1 MTDKPKSRRISRPR
15 IILMIA
21 IDVVAVIMAIALYMW
36 LLPRDPDAAVLGAI
50 SPLVFGAF
58 FNLVIA
64 LVSLKP

>member
-1 MTDKPKSRRISRPR
+1 MTDTPNPRRISRPR
-15 IILMIA
+15 IILMVA
-21 IDVVAVIMAIALYMW
+21 IDVVAIAIAIALYLF

>member
-1 MTDKPKSRRISRPR
+1 MNDPSPPRTISRPR
-15 IILMIA
+15 IFLMIA
-21 IDVVAVIMAIALYMW
+21 IDLVAVVLAIALYVW
-36 LLPRDPDAAVLGAI
+36 LKPRDADAAVLGAI